1 VSFMAAARPY
11 RSLFV
16 SRFQLMLQYRGAAFA
31 GFLTQCWWGGIKVMV
46 LAAFFTAST
55 AAAQAPMS
63 LAQAITYTWIGQAA
77 LALLPWMGDPDVA
90 NAVRTGAVSYDRLR
104 PLDFYLLW
112 YSRAAGWIA
121 ARAVPR
127 AVMLFTFAAIVM
139 PLLGFKQWSWQPP
152 ASIEAAAMFVV
163 SIGLAVML
171 SAAMVML
178 INIAV
183 VASLNHRGI
192 NAIVAPAVIVLSGNV
207 LPLSLFPD
215 EMQAVLLLQPFAGL
229 LDIPARIYFEVLKG
243 SAALAGIGLQLF
255 WIFALVML
263 GRWLM
268 ARCLRSMEVQGG

>member
-1 VSFMAAARPY
+1 MSFLAAARPY

-31 GFLTQCWWGGIKVMV
+31 GFVTQCWWGGIKVMV

-55 AAAQAPMS
+55 ATSPITLS
-63 LAQAITYTWIGQAA
+63 QAITYTWIGQAA

-127 AVMLFTFAAIVM
+127 AAMLFAFAAVLM
-139 PLLGFKQWSWQPP
+139 PLIGLAEWSWQPP
-152 ASIEAAAMFVV
+152 ASIAAALYFVV
-163 SIGLAVML
+163 SIGLSVML

-178 INIAV
+178 INIGV
-183 VASLNHRGI
+183 VASLNHRGM
-192 NAIVAPAVIVLSGNV
+192 NAIVGPPVIVFSGNL
-207 LPLSLFPD
+207 LPLNLFPD
-215 EMQAVLLLQPFAGL
+215 WMQIALLLQPFAGL
-229 LDIPARIYFEVLKG
+229 LDIPVRIYFGGLQGFAVLG
-243 SAALAGIGLQLF
+243 GLALQLF
-255 WIFALVML
+255 WVITLVL
-263 GRWLM
+263 IGRWLM
-268 ARCLRSMEVQGG
+268 TRCLRSLEVQGG

>member
-1 VSFMAAARPY
+1 MSLFVAARPY

-16 SRFQLMLQYRGAAFA
+16 SRFQLMLQYRGAALA
-31 GFLTQCWWGGIKVMV
+31 GFVTQCWWGGLKVMV
-46 LAAFFTAST
+46 LAVFFTAST
-55 AAAQAPMS
+55 VGAPTPLTLS
-63 LAQAITYTWIGQAA
+63 QAITYIWIAQAA

-127 AVMLFTFAAIVM
+127 AALLIAFAAVLM
-139 PLLGFKQWSWQPP
+139 PLVGLKSWSWQPP
-152 ASIEAAAMFVV
+152 SSIEAALMFVV
-163 SIGLAVML
+163 SITFAVAL

-178 INIAV
+178 INIGV

-192 NAIVAPAVIVLSGNV
+192 NALVGPPVIVFSGNL

-215 EMQAVLLLQPFAGL
+215 SVQTALLLQPFAGL
-229 LDIPARIYFEVLKG
+229 LDIPARIYFGTLQG
-243 SAALAGIGLQLF
+243 SAAFAGLGLQLF
-255 WIFALVML
+255 WITALILL

-268 ARCLRSMEVQGG
+268 ARCLRSLEVQGG